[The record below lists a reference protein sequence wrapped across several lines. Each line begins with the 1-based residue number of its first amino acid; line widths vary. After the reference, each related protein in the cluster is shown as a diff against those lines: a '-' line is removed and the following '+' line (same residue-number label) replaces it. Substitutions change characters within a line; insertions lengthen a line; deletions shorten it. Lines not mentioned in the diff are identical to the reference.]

1 MDFLVDVIFNMLSEH
16 PNATTTILARAAH
29 RLGYSEII
37 WGSVPGPVTEHVQP
51 ILTIAFAKWRT
62 EAATK
67 KRLQRA
73 IVSFRPSRYARTPH
87 RYSQLCLT

>member
-16 PNATTTILARAAH
+16 PNATTILARAAH

-73 IVSFRPSRYARTPH
+73 IVSCRRPRRRRLSTVRLHA
-87 RYSQLCLT
+87 